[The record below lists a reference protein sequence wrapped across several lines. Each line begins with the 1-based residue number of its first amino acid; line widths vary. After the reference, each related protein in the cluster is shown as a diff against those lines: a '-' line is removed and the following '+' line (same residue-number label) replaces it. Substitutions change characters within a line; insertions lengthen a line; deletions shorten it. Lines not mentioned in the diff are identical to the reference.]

1 MDLEDAWMLGSPSPG
16 GNAEEVHG
24 PATVPPCR
32 ARVPRPQLQ
41 AQDVMSAARPHWFS
55 DTNAEYGTIP
65 AFLQEFSMALST
77 EQMELSGMDAVAAPR
92 HGMVVERLGLEW
104 D

>member
-1 MDLEDAWMLGSPSPG
+1 MLGSPSLG
-16 GNAEEVHG
+16 GNAEKVHG

-32 ARVPRPQLQ
+32 APFARPQLQ

-55 DTNAEYGTIP
+55 DANAEYGAHHSGIHAGVFHGP
-65 AFLQEFSMALST
+65 VHGAD
-77 EQMELSGMDAVAAPR
+77 MELSGMDAVASPR
-92 HGMVVERLGLEW
+92 HGMVVERLGLER